1 MRVGPF
7 EIRRSVQAAEAAPR
21 AKGEIGA
28 SGTVLLD
35 GFLQQSE
42 YNAELRGLNGVQK
55 FRRMID
61 SDGSVQEALEHLY
74 APIRNATWTVEPPEN
89 PDDEELT
96 AVSLV
101 ESALFEWPTQPWL
114 EHLDGALEYL
124 AYGHAV
130 FEPAWQV
137 IEKEL
142 RVPVLG
148 EFETVGPMK
157 QRVQKYRTLPPRQ
170 YLTLKRFAPRLQET
184 IYRWHAEDGDLISI
198 EQQALKNGDYGTWTI
213 PAEDLLVLTHKR
225 RGDEFTGKSILRA
238 AHKAWVMKELI
249 EKIQTIAMERHGVGL
264 LIGYLPESMKDDDAA
279 LDRLETILQ
288 NVRAGAFNYIA
299 VPGTKA
305 DGGRDGFTFEILS
318 PTGGIP
324 DFSNALNYQRAEIKA
339 AVLARFSELGHQTT
353 GARSVGDV
361 QSIVWFAALH
371 SYASFLSRAHQPI
384 IDKIVDANLPNVGR
398 KPTLKAAGI
407 EARNLAEYAE
417 AISRL
422 VISGAVKPDKSF
434 RSAVRKTADLPEEDE
449 EDDSETPD
457 PNVDDQGN
465 PIEPETQPGDPN
477 PKPKPEPEP
486 DPNKEP

>member
-89 PDDEELT
+89 PDDDELT

-137 IEKEL
+137 VEKEL

-184 IYRWHAEDGDLISI
+184 LYRWHAEDGDLISI
-198 EQQALKNGDYGTWTI
+198 EQQALEERRLRHVDDPRRRPARADAQASRRRVHRQEHPSRRPQGVGDEGADREDPDDRDGTPRRRPADRLPARVDEGRRRRARPARVD
-213 PAEDLLVLTHKR
+213 PAERPCR
-225 RGDEFTGKSILRA
+225 RVQLHRC
-238 AHKAWVMKELI
+238 
-249 EKIQTIAMERHGVGL
+249 
-264 LIGYLPESMKDDDAA
+264 
-279 LDRLETILQ
+279 
-288 NVRAGAFNYIA
+288 
-299 VPGTKA
+299 PGHE
-305 DGGRDGFTFEILS
+305 G
-318 PTGGIP
+318 
-324 DFSNALNYQRAEIKA
+324 
-339 AVLARFSELGHQTT
+339 
-353 GARSVGDV
+353 
-361 QSIVWFAALH
+361 
-371 SYASFLSRAHQPI
+371 
-384 IDKIVDANLPNVGR
+384 
-398 KPTLKAAGI
+398 
-407 EARNLAEYAE
+407 
-417 AISRL
+417 
-422 VISGAVKPDKSF
+422 
-434 RSAVRKTADLPEEDE
+434 
-449 EDDSETPD
+449 
-457 PNVDDQGN
+457 
-465 PIEPETQPGDPN
+465 
-477 PKPKPEPEP
+477 
-486 DPNKEP
+486 